1 MTPPVL
7 DFDDL
12 QYDFKKR
19 TWNFARDRAIF
30 GESNPRLLHW
40 IGSVDY
46 SGYVREKCLKYLIN
60 NYHLGD
66 ENRILL
72 RLEDWVEPIQ
82 QLALLWTKNNFH
94 KLSLAQIERNHR
106 LILYLARK
114 DRLNSQEA
122 MQRGLGGL
130 PHERHSTQRVQS
142 PEGTLAHCAV
152 QEAIELINHN
162 LIEKAKFLE
171 ISEFYKFD
179 SNFRNYLYRL
189 IPRSHFLR
197 PFLIKDP
204 DPNNRLILIDLIGID
219 KLTIDEVESLSHDKC
234 ASIKKRLLYARL
246 KQGIKPSHTELTRLA
261 LDKNKGV
268 REIATYYLAKLYS
281 VDAEQIYRQR
291 TDEKFYYI
299 ADFAKPED
307 LSHFIVGM
315 NSDNKRIKLL
325 CFKAL
330 CHINPDYVK
339 QFDLKQL
346 IVENNKFRQLIIRR
360 VLPTLPLSKIQNYQ
374 SFLSTTV
381 KGTSIYLKLLSKKSY
396 WHFINCCLELIISN
410 PTSDNIDYILQIF
423 YRQND
428 VYQKLP
434 TELKS
439 SIANKIISLEQQED
453 TRLQEFVR
461 QLKFTIKYA

>member
-19 TWNFARDRAIF
+19 TWNFARYQAMF

-60 NYHLGD
+60 NYQLGD

-114 DRLNSQEA
+114 DKIHQEA
-122 MQRGLGGL
+122 MR
-130 PHERHSTQRVQS
+130 
-142 PEGTLAHCAV
+142 
-152 QEAIELINHN
+152 IINSC
-162 LIEKAKFLE
+162 LIEKVRPIKAK
-171 ISEFYKFD
+171 EFYKLN
-179 SNFRNYLYRL
+179 SNFRHYLYKLTLTR
-189 IPRSHFLR
+189 PHFLR
-197 PFLIKDP
+197 PLLIKDL
-204 DPNNRLILIDLIGID
+204 DPNNRLILIELIGIE
-219 KLTIDEVESLSHDKC
+219 KLTTDELKSLSLDKC
-234 ASIKKRLLYARL
+234 ATVKKRLLYARL
-246 KQGIKPSHTELTRLA
+246 KHGIEPSQTELTRLA
-261 LDKNKGV
+261 LDKNKGI
-268 REIATYYLAKLYS
+268 REIAAYYLAKLYL
-281 VDAEQIYRQR
+281 VDVEQIYRQR
-291 TDEKFYYI
+291 TDDKFYYI

-307 LSHFIVGM
+307 LNHFIVGM

-330 CHINPDYVK
+330 CHINPDYAK

-360 VLPTLPLSKIQNYQ
+360 VLPTLPLSEIQNYP
-374 SFLSTTV
+374 
-381 KGTSIYLKLLSKKSY
+381 KL
-396 WHFINCCLELIISN
+396 FIDDC
-410 PTSDNIDYILQIF
+410 
-423 YRQND
+423 
-428 VYQKLP
+428 
-434 TELKS
+434 
-439 SIANKIISLEQQED
+439 
-453 TRLQEFVR
+453 
-461 QLKFTIKYA
+461 

>member
-1 MTPPVL
+1 MTPPIL

-12 QYDFKKR
+12 QHNFKKR
-19 TWNFARDRAIF
+19 TRNFARYRAIL

-46 SGYVREKCLKYLIN
+46 SGYVREQSLKYLIS
-60 NYHLGD
+60 NYQLGD

-82 QLALLWTKNNFH
+82 QLALNWTKNNFH
-94 KLSLAQIERNHR
+94 KLSLAQIEHNHR
-106 LILYLARK
+106 LILYLVRK
-114 DRLNSQEA
+114 DRLDSREA
-122 MQRGLGGL
+122 MR
-130 PHERHSTQRVQS
+130 
-142 PEGTLAHCAV
+142 
-152 QEAIELINHN
+152 IINSC
-162 LIEKAKFLE
+162 LIEKVRPIKAK
-171 ISEFYKFD
+171 EFYKLN
-179 SNFRNYLYRL
+179 SNFRHYLYKL
-189 IPRSHFLR
+189 TLTRSHFLR
-197 PFLIKDP
+197 PLLIKDP

-234 ASIKKRLLYARL
+234 ALVKKRLLYARL
-246 KQGIKPSHTELTRLA
+246 KHGIEPSQTELTRLA
-261 LDKNKGV
+261 LDKNRGV
-268 REIATYYLAKLYS
+268 REIAAYYLAKLYS
-281 VDAEQIYRQR
+281 VDVEQIYRQR

-307 LSHFIVGM
+307 LNHFIVGM
-315 NSDNKRIKLL
+315 NSDSKRIKLL

-330 CHINPDYVK
+330 CHIDPNYAQ
-339 QFDLKQL
+339 QFNLKQL
-346 IVENNKFRQLIIRR
+346 ILENNKFRQLIIRR
-360 VLPTLPLSKIQNYQ
+360 VLPTLPLSEIQNYQ

-396 WHFINCCLELIISN
+396 WHFIDYCLELIISN

-423 YRQND
+423 ARQND

-439 SIANKIISLEQQED
+439 TIAFKIFSLEQLED
-453 TRLQEFVR
+453 KRLQEFAR
-461 QLKFTIKYA
+461 QLKFTIKNA